1 VQLGK
6 FHRRQCRRPR
16 PDYGSGGGAAS
27 DLGLLV
33 NCIAASFA
41 SAGVHGGAVV
51 TDATEAANTPLL
63 AHPHM
68 R

>member
-1 VQLGK
+1 M
-6 FHRRQCRRPR
+6 
-16 PDYGSGGGAAS
+16 
-27 DLGLLV
+27 
-33 NCIAASFA
+33 AASFA
-41 SAGVHGGAVV
+41 TTAGGHGGAVV